1 MPKSILTVLEGEGLD
16 HPATQLALTWARESG
31 ALLAVLGV
39 IDEAA
44 VHPLEAVPV
53 GAGQAKQA
61 LDAQRLADARR
72 HVEQALSQFAVR
84 CAQQQIACKPL
95 EQVGHPAAV
104 IAQEAQRY
112 DLIVMPRDRRGAAHH
127 GFSSELW
134 QLLHIAPR
142 PVVAVEQQSA
152 SGESVVIAY
161 DGSLQAAR
169 CLQAFVALGLKSDA
183 QWHVVSLAGDTVEAA
198 RTGQRAMD
206 FLDHHGAPATLHSVA
221 ATGNVGRQL
230 METAGRLHAGLLV
243 MGACGQPK
251 LREFFLGSVTKTVLS
266 HCSVPLL
273 LYQ

>member
-1 MPKSILTVLEGEGLD
+1 MVKSILTVVEGDGLD
-16 HPATQLALTWARESG
+16 HPATQLALTLARQNG
-31 ALLAVLGV
+31 ALLAALGL

-44 VHPLEAVPV
+44 VHPREAVPM

-61 LDAQRLADARR
+61 LDAQRLANARR
-72 HVEQALSQFAVR
+72 EVEQALSQLAVR

-95 EQVGHPAAV
+95 EHLGHPAAV

-112 DLIVMPRDRRGAAHH
+112 DLIVMPRGGGVAAHH

-134 QLLHIAPR
+134 QLLHMAPR
-142 PVVAVEQQSA
+142 PVVAVDQQSA
-152 SGESVVIAY
+152 MGDSVVIAY

-183 QWHVVSLAGDTVEAA
+183 PWHVVSVAADAIEAA

-206 FLDHHGAPATLHSVA
+206 FLDHHGARAKLHAEA
-221 ATGNVGRQL
+221 AAGNVGQQL
-230 METAGRLHAGLLV
+230 IAAAVRLQAGLVV

-266 HCSVPLL
+266 QCSVPLF